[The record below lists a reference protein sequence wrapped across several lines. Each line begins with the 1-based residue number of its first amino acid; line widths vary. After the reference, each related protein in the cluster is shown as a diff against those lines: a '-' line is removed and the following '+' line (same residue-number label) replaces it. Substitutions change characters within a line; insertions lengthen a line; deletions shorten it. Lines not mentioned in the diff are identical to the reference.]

1 MRGKY
6 FDENF
11 ITSVVPLFKMRSRSP
26 PGSLILDTDMLTSS
40 DDDDSYDDDG
50 YDDDDDERD
59 ESDSFV
65 HPYSLCST
73 CSH

>member
-1 MRGKY
+1 
-6 FDENF
+6 
-11 ITSVVPLFKMRSRSP
+11 
-26 PGSLILDTDMLTSS
+26 MLTSS

-65 HPYSLCST
+65 H
-73 CSH
+73 SHFVQHAATDNGEGGRV